1 MKAHYVHPE
10 TKKTIEIEVTR
21 MVREE
26 SQRQIKDIME
36 RFYNDL
42 DAIILWALHEHFG
55 FGAER
60 LHRFYLAFTA
70 IYKDLRDFYEM
81 GSDTPYV
88 CKVKLRDIGVDL
100 EAWQKEVDE
109 NEKNTD
115 AV

>member
-1 MKAHYVHPE
+1 MKAHYVHPD

-36 RFYNDL
+36 RFYTDL

-55 FGAER
+55 FGVER
-60 LHRFYLAFTA
+60 LHRFYLAFA
-70 IYKDLRDFYEM
+70 QIYKDLRDFYEM
-81 GSDTPYV
+81 GSDTPWV
-88 CKVKLRDIGVDL
+88 CRKKLEDIGVDL

-109 NEKNTD
+109 TD
-115 AV
+115 E